1 MYVII
6 LNVKG
11 LLNWLHLAEVLF
23 KCLVVVIYLI
33 NRSVLRATGTILLY
47 FIYLFTE
54 YPSTEKQQRLP
65 SLHQQSAICASIPSP
80 ATVPCSWRKQ
90 IPWPHCKPSEPASLE
105 SLSWDG
111 ICAFTRFKSFQ
122 VNLMC
127 CQVRGAQKAC
137 LGFLFLNFSIFS
149 IIIAI
154 RVGALLIEREKNSV
168 KEILFQNR
176 GDSIWHWRWGNN
188 PPAFF
193 CPEQGKRAL
202 ISRGPFRLGSS
213 QKLNMGWLDRKLSF
227 LA

>member
-80 ATVPCSWRKQ
+80 ATVPCCWRKQ

-149 IIIAI
+149 IIIAFK
-154 RVGALLIEREKNSV
+154 VGALLIEREKIVWRKFFSKIEEIRYDIDAEEIILRPSSV
-168 KEILFQNR
+168 PNR
-176 GDSIWHWRWGNN
+176 ESV
-188 PPAFF
+188 
-193 CPEQGKRAL
+193 
-202 ISRGPFRLGSS
+202 
-213 QKLNMGWLDRKLSF
+213 LSF
-227 LA
+227 LVAHLDWAAHRSWIWAG

>member
-1 MYVII
+1 MP
-6 LNVKG
+6 
-11 LLNWLHLAEVLF
+11 
-23 KCLVVVIYLI
+23 CCC
-33 NRSVLRATGTILLY
+33 
-47 FIYLFTE
+47 YLFNKSIRSE
-54 YPSTEKQQRLP
+54 SNWNHPFI
-65 SLHQQSAICASIPSP
+65 LHISVYWVPVYRKTAAPPQSPPAIGNLCLNPFTSYGALLLEETDTLTPLQAQWTCI
-80 ATVPCSWRKQ
+80 SW
-90 IPWPHCKPSEPASLE
+90 I
-105 SLSWDG
+105 SWDG

-168 KEILFQNR
+168 KEILFQNT

-193 CPEQGKRAL
+193 CPEQGMRAL
-202 ISRGPFRLGSS
+202 ISRGPFRLGIS
-213 QKLNMGWLDRKLSF
+213 QRLNMG
-227 LA
+227 